1 MRMKTG
7 VLIDT
12 NLLLVMIMG
21 GVDEGRY
28 ISKSK
33 RLGDFCIDDYH
44 MLWEL
49 VKGYREIWITPY
61 IAAEVSN
68 LIDLDGYAGAKA
80 FEIAR
85 VLFSQFKQAEALIA
99 DDCKGALFIQF
110 GLTDNSII
118 NLSKDLDILTND
130 GRMLAPLYEVSPDR
144 IIPYEPFK
152 ARPWSA

>member
-49 VKGYREIWITPY
+49 VKGYREIWIKNRGQTPFSPP
-61 IAAEVSN
+61 EG
-68 LIDLDGYAGAKA
+68 GYRC
-80 FEIAR
+80 R
-85 VLFSQFKQAEALIA
+85 V
-99 DDCKGALFIQF
+99 
-110 GLTDNSII
+110 
-118 NLSKDLDILTND
+118 
-130 GRMLAPLYEVSPDR
+130 RR
-144 IIPYEPFK
+144 
-152 ARPWSA
+152 

>member
-1 MRMKTG
+1 MMRMKTG

-80 FEIAR
+80 FEIAGPM
-85 VLFSQFKQAEALIA
+85 E
-99 DDCKGALFIQF
+99 G
-110 GLTDNSII
+110 
-118 NLSKDLDILTND
+118 
-130 GRMLAPLYEVSPDR
+130 
-144 IIPYEPFK
+144 
-152 ARPWSA
+152 